1 MQIIKSTKE
10 LQSIRR
16 GISTKIGFV
25 PTMGAL
31 HEGHI
36 SLIKKAKKQ
45 NDIIF
50 VSIFINP
57 KQFSAN
63 EDFSSYPKKEESDIK
78 ICELCKVDYLFIPE
92 ISSIYSQNEVLIK
105 APNQSYILE
114 GFSRTDHFN
123 GVLQV
128 VLKLFGLIQAHNSYF
143 GKKDAQQLFLIQKM
157 VNDFF
162 INTQIIAC
170 ETLRQNDGLAIS
182 SRNIYLSKEERKEA
196 SLISKSLYCALK
208 IISKNE
214 FDTSIIKNEMIN
226 ILKDLNVEYIEFVNK
241 DFKEIKKVQLKNTII
256 LIVVKFKTIRLLDNI
271 WV

>member
-1 MQIIKSTKE
+1 MKIIKSTKE

-16 GISTKIGFV
+16 SISTKVGFV

-36 SLIKKAKKQ
+36 SLIKEAKRQ
-45 NDIIF
+45 NDIVF

-57 KQFSAN
+57 KQFSIN
-63 EDFSSYPKKEESDIK
+63 EDFSSYPIKKEADIK
-78 ICELCKVDYLFIPE
+78 ICALAKVDYLFMPE

-105 APNQSYILE
+105 SPNQSYILE
-114 GFSRTDHFN
+114 GFSRPDHFN

-128 VLKLFGLIQAHNSYF
+128 VLKLFGLIQARNSYF

-157 VNDFF
+157 VKNFF

-182 SRNIYLSKEERKEA
+182 SRNTYLLPQEKKEA
-196 SLISKSLYCALK
+196 SLISKSLYCASR

-214 FDTSIIKNEMIN
+214 FDVNIIKNEMLN
-226 ILKDLNVEYIEFVNK
+226 ILKNLNVEYIEFVNK
-241 DFKEIKKVQLKNTII
+241 NFQKITKVELKNTII
-256 LIVVKFKTIRLLDNI
+256 LIVVKFKTVRLLDNI